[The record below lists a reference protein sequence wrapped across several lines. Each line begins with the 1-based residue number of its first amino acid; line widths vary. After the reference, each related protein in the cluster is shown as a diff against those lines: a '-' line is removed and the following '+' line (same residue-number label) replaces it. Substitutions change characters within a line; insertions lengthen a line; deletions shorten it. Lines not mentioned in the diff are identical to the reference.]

1 MEELD
6 KSFSSLVQS
15 EVLLS
20 LTEPSKMNA
29 LKALVNKGIPN
40 EHAKRDDQNMETS
53 KQVHFYDG
61 SRDTTFWNICCKVL
75 FPIFQSSELYF
86 WINLLLDESDQ
97 ILYKDFYAFCADI
110 KRKWKLL
117 YLHYQLLWL
126 PTVVLDKIWT
136 NTHHIWILSVL
147 IFSLFWQE
155 QPDSY
160 DKLVKEM
167 ALDMRARPS
176 DRTKTAEEIAQEERE
191 RLERL
196 EVSMCGVHGSWGDL

>member
-1 MEELD
+1 MFFLLYAGRSNVLKQLSSHHRQNSDEGDLMEGEKNKHKSKKEIMEEVILKSKYFKAQKAKEKEENEQLMEELD

-40 EHAKRDDQNMETS
+40 EHVKRDDQNMETS
-53 KQVHFYDG
+53 K
-61 SRDTTFWNICCKVL
+61 
-75 FPIFQSSELYF
+75 
-86 WINLLLDESDQ
+86 
-97 ILYKDFYAFCADI
+97 
-110 KRKWKLL
+110 
-117 YLHYQLLWL
+117 
-126 PTVVLDKIWT
+126 
-136 NTHHIWILSVL
+136 
-147 IFSLFWQE
+147 QE

-196 EVSMCGVHGSWGDL
+196 E